1 VIEAKQLS
9 TADERGSGIDS
20 TILPF
25 MNLHIGTS
33 GWSYASWKPAFF
45 PEKLPSKRFL
55 EFYGTRLN
63 AVELNAT
70 FRRMPTASAIAGWVG
85 ATPADFRFAAKVHQS
100 ITHFK
105 RLKDAEDSMRFF
117 LQSMEPMRESGK
129 LGPILIQTPPNL
141 KADVDLLKTFV
152 QCLPQAYRFAFEFRH
167 ESWFDDTVYEILKSK
182 NAALCWAESEKIV
195 VPKVITADFIYYRFR
210 EPEYSRPNLEQMAE
224 ELKTQSAQR
233 DVFAFFKHEEQPE
246 SALNAV
252 TVARMNGIE
261 EKPFV
266 MPEKKVRAKK
276 STAKEEK

>member
-1 VIEAKQLS
+1 MQ
-9 TADERGSGIDS
+9 
-20 TILPF
+20 
-25 MNLHIGTS
+25 LHIGTS
-33 GWSYASWKPAFF
+33 GWSYTSWKPSFF

-70 FRRMPTASAIAGWVG
+70 FRRMPTPSAIAGWVG
-85 ATPADFRFAAKVHQS
+85 ATPEDFRFAAKVHQS

-105 RLKDAEDSMRFF
+105 RLKDVDDSMRFF
-117 LQSMEPMRESGK
+117 LQSMEPMRASGK

-141 KADVDLLKTFV
+141 KADIELLRTFA

-167 ESWFDDTVYEILKSK
+167 ESWFCDAVYEILRAK

-195 VPKVITADFIYYRFR
+195 VPKVATADFVYYRFR
-210 EPEYSRPNLEQMAE
+210 EPEYSQPNLEQMAQ
-224 ELKTQSAQR
+224 ELKEQSAQR
-233 DVFAFFKHEEQPE
+233 EVFAFFKHEEKPE

-252 TVARMNGIE
+252 TVARAVGVE

-266 MPEKKVRAKK
+266 MPEKKTKK
-276 STAKEEK
+276 AG

>member
-1 VIEAKQLS
+1 M
-9 TADERGSGIDS
+9 D
-20 TILPF
+20 
-25 MNLHIGTS
+25 LHIGTS
-33 GWSYASWKPAFF
+33 GWSYARWKPVFF

-70 FRRMPTASAIAGWVG
+70 FRRMPTPSAIAGWVG
-85 ATPADFRFAAKVHQS
+85 ATPTDFRFAAKVHQS

-141 KADVDLLKTFV
+141 KADVDLLRTFV

-167 ESWFDDTVYEILKSK
+167 ESWFSDAVYDILKSK
-182 NAALCWAESEKIV
+182 NVALCWAESEKIA
-195 VPKVITADFIYYRFR
+195 VPKVVTADFLYYRFR
-210 EPEYSRPNLEQMAE
+210 EPEYSQPDLNKVAE
-224 ELKTQSAQR
+224 EVKTQSAER
-233 DVFAFFKHEEQPE
+233 EVYAFFKHEEKPE

-252 TVARMNGIE
+252 TVARLNGVE

-266 MPEKKVRAKK
+266 MPEKKARKAPQK
-276 STAKEEK
+276 

>member
-1 VIEAKQLS
+1 
-9 TADERGSGIDS
+9 
-20 TILPF
+20 

-55 EFYGTRLN
+55 EFYATRLN
-63 AVELNAT
+63 AVELNGT
-70 FRRMPTASAIAGWVG
+70 FRRMPTASAIAGWLG
-85 ATPADFRFAAKVHQS
+85 ATPPDFRFAAKVHQS

-105 RLKDAEDSMRFF
+105 RLKDCDDAFRFF

-141 KADVDLLKTFV
+141 KVDIDLLQTFA
-152 QCLPQAYRFAFEFRH
+152 QLL
-167 ESWFDDTVYEILKSK
+167 YEVLKSK

-195 VPKVITADFIYYRFR
+195 VPKVATADFVYYRFR
-210 EPEYSRPNLEQMAE
+210 EPEYSTLDLQKVTE
-224 ELKTQSAQR
+224 ELKAQSTER
-233 DVFAFFKHEEQPE
+233 EVYAFFKHEERPE

-252 TVARMNGIE
+252 TVARLNGIE

-266 MPEKKVRAKK
+266 MPEKKARVLKPK
-276 STAKEEK
+276 PT